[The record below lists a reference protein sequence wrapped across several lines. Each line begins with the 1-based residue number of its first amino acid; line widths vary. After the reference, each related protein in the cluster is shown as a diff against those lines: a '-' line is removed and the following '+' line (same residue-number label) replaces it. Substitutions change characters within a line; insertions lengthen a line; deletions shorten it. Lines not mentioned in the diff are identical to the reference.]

1 MPVGESAYVALA
13 NITLGT
19 ARTSVTFSSI
29 PATYRDL
36 AMVINGSVA
45 TATSFYYRL
54 NGDTGTNYSFV
65 NVQGFNPPTSGTST
79 DNKMV
84 PWAPN
89 NLVANQPFLLTTNFM
104 DYSATDKHKTA
115 LHRIGGQAGGETWVA
130 MTAARWANTAAIT
143 TILVE
148 SGANFNAGATF
159 ALYGIAS

>member
-1 MPVGESAYVALA
+1 MPTSTYIALA

-19 ARTSVTFSSI
+19 ASSSITFSSI

-36 AMVINGSVA
+36 VMVINGSVA
-45 TATSFYYRL
+45 TATSFNFRF
-54 NGDTGTNYSFV
+54 NGDSGTNYFVV
-65 NVQGFNPPTSGTST
+65 NVQGFSPPTSGSST

-89 NLVANQPFLLTTNFM
+89 NLVANQPFLLTSNFM

-130 MTAARWANTAAIT
+130 MTAGRWANTGAIT
-143 TILVE
+143 SIVIE
-148 SGANFNAGATF
+148 SGANFNAGATL